1 MVDGEV
7 ERAAGSGVADVAGAE
22 TAGVETAK
30 VPRLVQN
37 SHLK

>member
-22 TAGVETAK
+22 TAGVETVGVETAEA
-30 VPRLVQN
+30 
-37 SHLK
+37 